1 MALFQF
7 RYVCLLSII
16 TFKNFNFDEKEI
28 KERER
33 EKKTTTKKINFDN
46 EIMKR
51 KRNIILLNYISG
63 ISQKEDKKTRNDKN

>member
-1 MALFQF
+1 MALFRF

-28 KERER
+28 KKRGRKQREQ
-33 EKKTTTKKINFDN
+33 KKINFDN